1 MEFKA
6 SMEYKYKLAK
16 LQYDKEKNEELIKR
30 QRKRAGQVF
39 PKQLEVEFWQ
49 QHLEQ
54 ARHNINQYF
63 WSGVLIY
70 FIITVLMITGD
81 YWIIDRNFFKH
92 DFIHSLLGLVNGAFC
107 LLTLFFF
114 AHYKILRPYYAYAA
128 MAMIFWAIVSMT
140 WLTMTMTMTMLT
152 EVFRYQAMM
161 IISMIYI
168 MGFVLT
174 GVKPFHML
182 LTGLMA
188 AVVAMIMLLS
198 LHIPIDAMVMGRVL
212 VGSTVM
218 GFLIS
223 KMLCTRERMIFLV
236 MHQARLSEKI
246 NRIHAEELLH
256 LSQHD
261 ALTKVSNRRTFD
273 EMLDSYFE
281 QARHD
286 EVPLSL
292 LFIDVD
298 FFKKY
303 NDHYGHQKGDEV
315 ISAIA
320 KSIKDSI
327 RHMDFVAR
335 YGGEEFVVL
344 LPETDAHGAYAVASN
359 IFKAVERLAIPH
371 SQSLVS
377 SNVTISLGFTVYKG
391 EAEIFKSDFL
401 QRADQALYRA
411 KQLGRNQIYYHT
423 LQVEEVV

>member
-1 MEFKA
+1 MELKA

-16 LQYDKEKNEELIKR
+16 LQYDKEKNEELIKH

-39 PKQLEVEFWQ
+39 PKQLEVEFWK

-70 FIITVLMITGD
+70 FIITVMIITGD

-92 DFIHSLLGLVNGAFC
+92 DFIHSLLGLVNAAFC

-114 AHYKILRPYYAYAA
+114 AHYKILRSYYPYAA
-128 MAMIFWAIVSMT
+128 MALTFWAIVSMT
-140 WLTMTMTMTMLT
+140 WLTMTVLT
-152 EVFRYQAMM
+152 EVFRYQAVM

-198 LHIPIDAMVMGRVL
+198 LHIPIDVMVMGRVL
-212 VGSTVM
+212 VGSSVM

-391 EAEIFKSDFL
+391 EVEIFKSDFL

-423 LQVEEVV
+423 LQVEEVL

>member
-16 LQYDKEKNEELIKR
+16 LQYDKEKNEELIKH

-39 PKQLEVEFWQ
+39 PKQLEAEFWQ

-70 FIITVLMITGD
+70 FIITVMIITGD

-128 MAMIFWAIVSMT
+128 MALTFWAIVSMT
-140 WLTMTMTMTMLT
+140 WLTMTVLT

-198 LHIPIDAMVMGRVL
+198 LHIPIDVMVMGRVL
-212 VGSTVM
+212 VGSSVM

-377 SNVTISLGFTVYKG
+377 GNVTISLGFTVYKG

>member
-1 MEFKA
+1 
-6 SMEYKYKLAK
+6 MEYKYKLAK

-140 WLTMTMTMTMLT
+140 WLTMTVHT
-152 EVFRYQAMM
+152 EVFRHQAMM

-188 AVVAMIMLLS
+188 AVVAMIMLLT
-198 LHIPIDAMVMGRVL
+198 LYIPIDVMVMGRVL
-212 VGSTVM
+212 VGSTVV

-371 SQSLVS
+371 SQSLVD

-391 EAEIFKSDFL
+391 EADIFKSDFL

-423 LQVEEVV
+423 LQVEEVL

>member
-81 YWIIDRNFFKH
+81 YWLIDRNFFIH

-114 AHYKILRPYYAYAA
+114 AHYKILRSYYPYAA
-128 MAMIFWAIVSMT
+128 MALTFWAIVSMT
-140 WLTMTMTMTMLT
+140 WLTMTMLT
-152 EVFRYQAMM
+152 EAFRYQAMM

-198 LHIPIDAMVMGRVL
+198 LHIPIDVMVMGRVL
-212 VGSTVM
+212 VGSSVM

-377 SNVTISLGFTVYKG
+377 GNVTISLGFTVYKG

-423 LQVEEVV
+423 LQMEEVL

>member
-1 MEFKA
+1 
-6 SMEYKYKLAK
+6 MEYKYKLAK

-81 YWIIDRNFFKH
+81 YWLIDRNFFIH

-114 AHYKILRPYYAYAA
+114 AHYKILRSYYPYAA
-128 MAMIFWAIVSMT
+128 MALTFWAIVSMT
-140 WLTMTMTMTMLT
+140 WLTMTMLT
-152 EVFRYQAMM
+152 EAFRYQAMM

-198 LHIPIDAMVMGRVL
+198 LHIPIDVMVMGRVL
-212 VGSTVM
+212 VGSSVM

>member
-1 MEFKA
+1 
-6 SMEYKYKLAK
+6 MEYKYKLAK

-81 YWIIDRNFFKH
+81 YWIIDRNFFNY

-140 WLTMTMTMTMLT
+140 WLTMTMLT
-152 EVFRYQAMM
+152 EMFRYQAMM

-168 MGFVLT
+168 MRFVLT

-188 AVVAMIMLLS
+188 AVVAMIMLLT
-198 LHIPIDAMVMGRVL
+198 LYIPIDVMVMGRVL
-212 VGSTVM
+212 VGSTVV

-371 SQSLVS
+371 SQSLVD

-391 EAEIFKSDFL
+391 EADIFKSDFL

-423 LQVEEVV
+423 LQVEEVL

>member
-1 MEFKA
+1 
-6 SMEYKYKLAK
+6 MEYKYKLAK

-140 WLTMTMTMTMLT
+140 WLTMTVHT
-152 EVFRYQAMM
+152 EVFRHQAMM

-188 AVVAMIMLLS
+188 AVVAMIMLLT
-198 LHIPIDAMVMGRVL
+198 LYIPIDVMVMGRVL
-212 VGSTVM
+212 VGSTIV

-371 SQSLVS
+371 SQSLVD

-391 EAEIFKSDFL
+391 EADIFKSDFL

-423 LQVEEVV
+423 LQVEEVL

>member
-70 FIITVLMITGD
+70 FIITVLMIAGD

-140 WLTMTMTMTMLT
+140 WLTMTVHT
-152 EVFRYQAMM
+152 EVFRHQAMM

-188 AVVAMIMLLS
+188 AVVAMIMLLT
-198 LHIPIDAMVMGRVL
+198 LYIPIDVMVMGRVL
-212 VGSTVM
+212 VGSTVV

-371 SQSLVS
+371 SQSLVD

-391 EAEIFKSDFL
+391 EADIFKSDFL

-423 LQVEEVV
+423 LQVEEVL

>member
-16 LQYDKEKNEELIKR
+16 LHYDKEKNEELIKR

-140 WLTMTMTMTMLT
+140 WLTMTVHT
-152 EVFRYQAMM
+152 EVFRHQAIM

-188 AVVAMIMLLS
+188 AVVAMIMLLT
-198 LHIPIDAMVMGRVL
+198 LYIPIDVMVMGRVL
-212 VGSTVM
+212 VGSTVV

-371 SQSLVS
+371 SQSLVD

-423 LQVEEVV
+423 LQVEEVL

>member
-70 FIITVLMITGD
+70 FIITVLIITGD
-81 YWIIDRNFFKH
+81 YWLIDRNFFIH

-128 MAMIFWAIVSMT
+128 MIMTFWAIVSMT
-140 WLTMTMTMTMLT
+140 WLTMTMLT

-423 LQVEEVV
+423 LQVEEGL

>member
-16 LQYDKEKNEELIKR
+16 LQYDKEKNEELIKH

-39 PKQLEVEFWQ
+39 PKQLEVEFWK

-81 YWIIDRNFFKH
+81 YWLIDRNFFIH

-128 MAMIFWAIVSMT
+128 MALTFWAIVSMT
-140 WLTMTMTMTMLT
+140 WLTMTMLT
-152 EVFRYQAMM
+152 EAFRYQAMM

-198 LHIPIDAMVMGRVL
+198 LHIPIDVMVMGRVL

-423 LQVEEVV
+423 LQMEEVL

>member
-70 FIITVLMITGD
+70 FIITVLIITGD
-81 YWIIDRNFFKH
+81 YWLIDRNFFIH

-114 AHYKILRPYYAYAA
+114 AHYKILRSYYPYAA
-128 MAMIFWAIVSMT
+128 MALTFWAIVSMT
-140 WLTMTMTMTMLT
+140 WLTMTMLT
-152 EVFRYQAMM
+152 EMFRYQAMM

-198 LHIPIDAMVMGRVL
+198 LHIPIDVMVMGRVL
-212 VGSTVM
+212 VGSSVM

-423 LQVEEVV
+423 LQMEEVV

>member
-140 WLTMTMTMTMLT
+140 WLTMTVHT
-152 EVFRYQAMM
+152 EVFRHQAMM

-198 LHIPIDAMVMGRVL
+198 LHIPIDVMVMGRVL
-212 VGSTVM
+212 VGSSVM